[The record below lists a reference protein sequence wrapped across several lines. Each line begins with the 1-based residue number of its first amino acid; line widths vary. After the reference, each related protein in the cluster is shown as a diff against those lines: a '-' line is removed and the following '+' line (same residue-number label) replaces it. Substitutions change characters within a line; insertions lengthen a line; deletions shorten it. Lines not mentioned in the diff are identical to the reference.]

1 MLSVF
6 GEEVAVVLV
15 VVLEPT
21 GTAAKTGLV
30 RLDNWSSLHAVI
42 TNNEAYPSP
51 PTLSHS
57 QYSPEVLTR
66 QRQRT
71 DIVL

>member
-30 RLDNWSSLHAVI
+30 TLDNWSSLHAVI
-42 TNNEAYPSP
+42 TNNEAYP
-51 PTLSHS
+51 
-57 QYSPEVLTR
+57 
-66 QRQRT
+66 
-71 DIVL
+71 